1 MKKKQ
6 KITSKQDTRE
16 ARAFNLHSVFFGI
29 KEKFTILLKV
39 IGITVKKRK
48 IVKNNAIVFLL
59 LAISLLTSSSSPQ
72 TSDFSVKTIVIDA
85 GHGGKDPGTH
95 GQMSEEKDI
104 VLDVALKVGSYIK
117 EYLPD
122 VKVIY
127 TRSNDTFIEL
137 EERAAIANR
146 NDADVFISIHANA
159 VSRNTIYGT
168 ETYVMGLDKS
178 DGNFEIAKRE
188 NSVILY
194 EENTE
199 ERYEGFDPNSPESII
214 LLSLTQSAYI
224 ENSLYL
230 ASKVEEQFG
239 ERAGR
244 RSRGVRQAPFWV
256 LWRTTMPSILV
267 EIGYLTNPKEE
278 KELNDPSVQGN
289 IASGIFRAFRDYKN
303 EIEALN

>member
-1 MKKKQ
+1 M
-6 KITSKQDTRE
+6 
-16 ARAFNLHSVFFGI
+16 F
-29 KEKFTILLKV
+29 KV

-48 IVKNNAIVFLL
+48 IVKNIAIVFLL
-59 LAISLLTSSSSPQ
+59 VAISLLTSSSTIQ
-72 TSDFSVKTIVIDA
+72 TEEFKVRTVVIDA

-95 GQMSEEKDI
+95 GEFSKEKDV
-104 VLDVALKVGSYIK
+104 VLTVAKKLGGYIH

-127 TRSNDTFIEL
+127 TRSTDTFVEL
-137 EERAAIANR
+137 EERAEIANR
-146 NDADVFISIHANA
+146 NEADVFISIHANA
-159 VSRNTIYGT
+159 VSRSSIYGT

-178 DGNFEIAKRE
+178 EGNFEVAKRE
-188 NSVILY
+188 NSVILK
-194 EENTE
+194 EEGAE

-224 ENSLYL
+224 ENSLNL
-230 ASKVEEQFG
+230 AGKIEQQFG
-239 ERAGR
+239 QRAGR

-267 EIGYLTNPKEE
+267 EIGYLTNQKEE
-278 KELNDPSVQGN
+278 KDLNDPSVQAN

>member
-6 KITSKQDTRE
+6 KITRTLETRR
-16 ARAFNLHSVFFGI
+16 ARAFNLRSVFFGI
-29 KEKFTILLKV
+29 KEKITILLKV

-59 LAISLLTSSSSPQ
+59 LAISLLTSSSSPEKSQ
-72 TSDFSVKTIVIDA
+72 FTVKTVVIDA

-95 GQMSEEKDI
+95 GAFSEEKDI
-104 VLDVALKVGSYIK
+104 VLTVAKKVGGYVK

-127 TRSNDTFIEL
+127 TRTTDNFIEL

-178 DGNFEIAKRE
+178 EGNFEIAKRE

-194 EENTE
+194 EDNAE

-239 ERAGR
+239 KRAGR
-244 RSRGVRQAPFWV
+244 RSRGVKQAPFWV

-278 KELNDPSVQGN
+278 KDLNDTSVQAN